1 MQYVHVL
8 FICVWNSNFISS
20 FSSASLVFLGYFS
33 ILSLIPF
40 LFAPLRTFVNIHV
53 VREFIFSIRI
63 LKKLKCSFH
72 LPTFTQCLCL
82 TYLISYNI
90 NDLLSLSIISY
101 QNLSFSIDIIA
112 NRIKKLVIFTE
123 KNFKKITMHSK
134 WLIESLFH
142 IENS

>member
-1 MQYVHVL
+1 MSEKPFYT
-8 FICVWNSNFISS
+8 ICACAFYLRMELNLYFVIFFS
-20 FSSASLVFLGYFS
+20 FSHFS
-33 ILSLIPF
+33 GLFFHSFSIPF

-112 NRIKKLVIFTE
+112 NRIEKLVIFTE
-123 KNFKKITMHSK
+123 KNFKKLLCIQNDS
-134 WLIESLFH
+134 
-142 IENS
+142 